1 MNNTRS
7 ALGKARN
14 HGSAGSGVTHWWRMR
29 ISSALLL
36 LLAIWLLF
44 AINTLLAADFA
55 AARLFL
61 SQPWNTAM
69 ALLFSWTIF
78 YHGALGLQVII
89 EDYVDTTWL
98 QTVMLIG
105 LRLAALMLAT
115 LATVVILQVTLNLSA
130 AAA

>member
-1 MNNTRS
+1 
-7 ALGKARN
+7 
-14 HGSAGSGVTHWWRMR
+14 
-29 ISSALLL
+29 
-36 LLAIWLLF
+36 
-44 AINTLLAADFA
+44 
-55 AARLFL
+55 
-61 SQPWNTAM
+61 M

-78 YHGALGLQVII
+78 YHGALGLQVVI